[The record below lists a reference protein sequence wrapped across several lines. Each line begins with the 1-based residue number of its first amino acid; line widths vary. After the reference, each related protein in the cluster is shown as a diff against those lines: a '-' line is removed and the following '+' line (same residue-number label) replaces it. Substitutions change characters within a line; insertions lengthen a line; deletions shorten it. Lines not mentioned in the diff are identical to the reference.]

1 MRILQEALT
10 FDDVL
15 LLPAHSTVLPKDVN
29 LQTWLTREIKLN
41 IPLISAAMDT
51 VTESRLAISL
61 AQEGGIGIIH
71 KNMSSQEQAS
81 QVRLVKKFESGVI
94 KDPITVNPN
103 ISIREVLAI
112 MDAKNISGVPVVE
125 GEDLIG
131 IVTNRDLR
139 FETHLDSAVSS
150 IMTPKERLITVKEG
164 TRSEEVLKCQ
174 SAQVSQTF
182 VAKHILNNFHHYD
195 P

>member
-164 TRSEEVLKCQ
+164 IRTRKSCRK
-174 SAQVSQTF
+174 SPMPR
-182 VAKHILNNFHHYD
+182 VAM
-195 P
+195 